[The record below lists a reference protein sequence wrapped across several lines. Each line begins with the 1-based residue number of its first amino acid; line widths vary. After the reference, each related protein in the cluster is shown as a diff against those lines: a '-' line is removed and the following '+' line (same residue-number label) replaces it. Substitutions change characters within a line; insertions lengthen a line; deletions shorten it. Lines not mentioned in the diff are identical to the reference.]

1 MTIREIMKFIE
12 SEYTVINRTPCEICG
27 GEFFADD
34 LEVALIDDNPYDIC
48 SCVCSKCGHERI
60 FEFNAPFIEDR
71 SIKKINK
78 NLN

>member
-12 SEYTVINRTPCEICG
+12 SEYTVISRTPCEICG

-34 LEVALIDDNPYDIC
+34 LEVALIDDSPYDIC

-71 SIKKINK
+71 SIKKVNK

>member
-12 SEYTVINRTPCEICG
+12 SEYSVINRTPCEICG

-48 SCVCSKCGHERI
+48 SCVCSNCGHERI

-71 SIKKINK
+71 SIKKANK